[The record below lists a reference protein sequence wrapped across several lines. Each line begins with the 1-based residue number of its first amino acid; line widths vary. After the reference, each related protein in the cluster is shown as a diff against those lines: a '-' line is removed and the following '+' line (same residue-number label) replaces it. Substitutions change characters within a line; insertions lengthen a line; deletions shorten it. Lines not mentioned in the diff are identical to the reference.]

1 MKKSRF
7 PDSLVLI
14 FAMIVIAQLLSY
26 VLPAGEFDREDRR
39 VVPNTYHRVD
49 ADALD
54 WHAFVTK
61 IPKGMEAG
69 AEIIFFVFIVGGV
82 IGIVRSTGAIDAL
95 IGSAIRHVGGSTL
108 LLIGGMLTLFALGS
122 STIGMAEEYMPFVPV
137 MVTMCLALKMDAMV
151 ALGIVYMGAGIGY
164 GCAALNPFT
173 VQIAQQISG
182 LQPTSGQGF
191 RWVLLV
197 VMLFVGIHH
206 LMRYVRRIQ
215 RDPSR
220 SLVGDVDYSEGFSMP
235 EDTRLTAPRLTILVV
250 FAVGIGL
257 FAYGASEWS
266 GWGWFLVELAGIF
279 MGIAILAAIVS
290 RMSPNRVARQFC
302 VGAAE
307 LTTAALL
314 IGFARTIEVV
324 LVDAKIIDT
333 IIHGIAGGLE
343 GLGPV
348 VSVWGMLLV
357 QSFCNFLIPSGSG
370 QAFVT
375 MPIMAPLSD
384 LVGVS
389 RQTAVL
395 AYQFGDGFTNML
407 VPTNALL
414 MGMLA
419 LGKIPFQRWLR
430 FVVPFLLKVYVVA
443 CIALAIAVKI
453 GY

>member
-14 FAMIVIAQLLSY
+14 FAMIVAAQLLSY
-26 VLPAGEFDREDRR
+26 VLPAGEFERDGRR
-39 VVPNTYHRVD
+39 VVPGTYAPVE
-49 ADALD
+49 ADSLE
-54 WHAFVTK
+54 WHAFLTK

-69 AEIIFFVFIVGGV
+69 GEIIFFVFLVGGV
-82 IGIVRSTGAIDAL
+82 IGVVRASGAIDAL
-95 IGSAIRHVGGSTL
+95 IATAIRHAGGSTL
-108 LLIGGMLTLFALGS
+108 LLTGGMLTLFALGS
-122 STIGMAEEYMPFVPV
+122 STIGMAEEYMPFIPV

-182 LQPTSGQGF
+182 LAPTSGQGF
-191 RWVLLV
+191 RWLLLLV
-197 VMLFVGIHH
+197 MLAVAIHH
-206 LMRYVRRIQ
+206 LMRYVRRLQ
-215 RDPSR
+215 RDPSS
-220 SLVGDVDYSEGFSMP
+220 SLVGDVDYSSGFSMP
-235 EDTRLTAPRLTILVV
+235 EDTRLTWQRRVILIV
-250 FAVGIGL
+250 FVAGIGL

-266 GWGWFLVELAGIF
+266 GWGWFLVELAAIF
-279 MGIAILAAIVS
+279 LAIGLLAALLS
-290 RMSPNRVARQFC
+290 RMTPNTVARRFC
-302 VGAAE
+302 AGAAE

-324 LVDAKIIDT
+324 LVDARVIDT
-333 IIHGIAGGLE
+333 VINGIAGGLE
-343 GLGPV
+343 GAGPI

-357 QSFCNFLIPSGSG
+357 QSLCNFLIPSGSG

-419 LGKIPFQRWLR
+419 LGKIPYQRWLR
-430 FVVPFLLKVYVVA
+430 FVVPVLLKVYLVA
-443 CIALAIAVKI
+443 LGALALAVTI